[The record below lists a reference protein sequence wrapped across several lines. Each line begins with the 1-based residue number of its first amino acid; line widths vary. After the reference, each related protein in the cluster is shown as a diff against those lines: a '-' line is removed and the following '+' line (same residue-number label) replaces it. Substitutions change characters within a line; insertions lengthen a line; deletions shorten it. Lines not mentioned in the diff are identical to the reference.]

1 LGYTIAVLAALIVA
15 VIILVKR
22 RNRPPADLC
31 YPLLADSAVSDPDY
45 PDLNF
50 AVISDTHYYDR
61 SLGDSG
67 PAFEAYLLT
76 DRKLVKESTELI
88 ELAIDEILHSDA
100 DVVLIP
106 GDLSSE
112 GELLSHR
119 GMAKALYRL
128 KNNGRRVFVIPG
140 NHDINM
146 LHGAVRYRGIETEP
160 AESISA
166 EQFADIYRD
175 FGYADAL
182 YRDDQSLSYVA
193 PISERLWLL
202 AIDTCRYRDNTAEID
217 QVGSKLTQHLIN
229 WLNTIFKKA
238 AAQNIAVMAMIHHGV
253 VEHWA
258 GQGKL
263 HPDFLVEDY
272 NRFNRFLAHA
282 GVRLAFSGHYHSQDI
297 ALADYE
303 EDGFIYDIETG
314 SLVTP
319 PCPIRYATIKD
330 NKIIIRSDNLI
341 EKLHPGS
348 SFAEEAT
355 AFVLETLEY
364 EIINTLRKYLV
375 NDRDAAMLAPY
386 VAKAFVAHARGDEN
400 PDLKPIFDS
409 KQLSLWGR
417 FVYARQ
423 KNTIDSLWSNL
434 PPADL
439 NITLNLNAR

>member
-1 LGYTIAVLAALIVA
+1 LGYIIAVFAALVVA
-15 VIILVKR
+15 VTILVIR
-22 RNRPPADLC
+22 HPQQQSDLFYPP
-31 YPLLADSAVSDPDY
+31 LACLAGSIPDY

-50 AVISDTHYYDR
+50 AILSDTHYYDR
-61 SLGDSG
+61 SLGNSG

-76 DRKLVKESTELI
+76 DRKLVKESSELI

-100 DVVLIP
+100 EVVLIP

-128 KNNGRRVFVIPG
+128 KDNGRRVFVIPG

-146 LHGAVRYRGIETEP
+146 LHGAVRYQGIETEP

-166 EQFADIYRD
+166 EQFADIYQD

-193 PISERLWLL
+193 PISEQLWLL

-217 QVGSKLTQHLIN
+217 QVGSKPTQPLIN
-229 WLNTIFKKA
+229 WLTTILKKA
-238 AAQNIAVMAMIHHGV
+238 AAENIAVMAMIHHGV

-263 HPDFLVEDY
+263 HPDFLVKDY
-272 NRFNRFLAHA
+272 KSFNRFLALA
-282 GVRLAFSGHYHSQDI
+282 GIRLVFSGHYHSQDI

-303 EDGFIYDIETG
+303 DDGFIYDIETG

-330 NKIIIRSDNLI
+330 NKITIRSTNLI
-341 EKLHPGS
+341 EKLRPGS
-348 SFAEEAT
+348 SFAEEAN

-364 EIINTLRKYLV
+364 EITNTLRKYLV
-375 NDRDAAMLAPY
+375 NDRDTAMLAPY
-386 VAKAFVAHARGDEN
+386 VAKAFVAHASGDEN
-400 PDLKPIFDS
+400 PDLKPIFDA
-409 KQLSLWGR
+409 KQLSLWSR

-439 NITLNLNAR
+439 NLTLNLNAR

>member
-1 LGYTIAVLAALIVA
+1 LGYTIAALVVLFV
-15 VIILVKR
+15 VTIILVKR
-22 RNRPPADLC
+22 RTRQQAELFYPPMA
-31 YPLLADSAVSDPDY
+31 YSAVSGPDY
-45 PDLNF
+45 PDLKF

-88 ELAIDEILHSDA
+88 ELAIDEILYSDV

-106 GDLSSE
+106 GDLSCE

-119 GMAKALYRL
+119 GMAKALCRL
-128 KNNGRRVFVIPG
+128 KDNDRRVFVIPG

-146 LHGAVRYRGIETEP
+146 LHGAVRYRGIGTEP

-193 PISERLWLL
+193 PISDSLWLL
-202 AIDTCRYRDNTAEID
+202 AIDTCRYQDNTADID
-217 QVGSKLTQHLIN
+217 QVGSKLTQPLID
-229 WLNTIFKKA
+229 WLATIFKKA
-238 AAQNIAVMAMIHHGV
+238 AAQNIAVMTMIHHGV

-258 GQGKL
+258 GQSKL

-272 NRFNRFLAHA
+272 KSFNRFLALA

-303 EDGFIYDIETG
+303 EDGFLYDIETG
-314 SLVTP
+314 SLITP
-319 PCPIRYATIKD
+319 PCPIRYATIEK
-330 NKIIIRSDNLI
+330 NKIKIRSDNLI
-341 EKLHPGS
+341 EKLRPGS
-348 SFAEEAT
+348 AFAEEAN

-375 NDRDAAMLAPY
+375 TDRDALLLAQY
-386 VAKAFVAHARGDEN
+386 VAKAFVAHARGDES

-409 KQLSLWGR
+409 NQLSIWGR
-417 FVYARQ
+417 FIYARQ
-423 KNTIDSLWSNL
+423 KNMIDNLWSNL

-439 NITLNLNAR
+439 NITLDLKAR